1 MWSSPRTAVLITCP
15 MSGELTPTGMVA
27 KDLAELPALNLL
39 VSCDQCGGD
48 HEWTRDEA
56 VITAT
61 SD

>member
-1 MWSSPRTAVLITCP
+1 MWGTPRSVVLITCP
-15 MSGELTPTGMVA
+15 TNGELTPTGLLA
-27 KDLAELPALNLL
+27 KDLPGLPALNLL

-48 HEWTRDEA
+48 HEWTRDDA